1 MEVDLSKKHI
11 WGLNDVLS
19 FGKYKGSTIKDV
31 IKEEPSYLI
40 WCQQNVGWFEL
51 DEDLL
56 LKCEEL
62 VEQSKNRNRRRGRGG
77 LNHHIS
83 MNVPDDFDL
92 DDDIP
97 F

>member
-1 MEVDLSKKHI
+1 MEGDVDFSRKRI
-11 WGLNDVLS
+11 WGINDILS

-40 WCQQNVGWFEL
+40 WCQNNVGWFEL

-56 LKCEEL
+56 LRCEEL
-62 VEQSKNRNRRRGRGG
+62 VEQSKGRGRQQMGQ
-77 LNHHIS
+77 L
-83 MNVPDDFDL
+83 DDD